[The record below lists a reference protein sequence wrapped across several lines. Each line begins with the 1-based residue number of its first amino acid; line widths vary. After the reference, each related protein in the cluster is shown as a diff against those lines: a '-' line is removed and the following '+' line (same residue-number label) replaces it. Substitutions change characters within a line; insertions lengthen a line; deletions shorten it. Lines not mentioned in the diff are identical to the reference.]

1 MGSRH
6 VEQNINIKRQHSKQS
21 ALRFLFLLG
30 SGSRSG
36 RFRAGVTEN
45 VRGQVSDFVT
55 VFCPGKHKVRDK
67 FTKGDY
73 ERDLEW
79 TILGTQIKSREY
91 FKLFWPAFFSFPLS
105 GQGFHSFRA
114 SYLGF
119 SFIHFDSPR
128 VLWAGIFYL
137 SPIWCECW

>member
-73 ERDLEW
+73 ERDLE
-79 TILGTQIKSREY
+79 
-91 FKLFWPAFFSFPLS
+91 
-105 GQGFHSFRA
+105 
-114 SYLGF
+114 
-119 SFIHFDSPR
+119 
-128 VLWAGIFYL
+128 
-137 SPIWCECW
+137 